1 MNEMEYETEEKKK
14 FQITRGMVLLI
25 VIVLIVLV
33 ISAIIISNI
42 INSRKPEYTI
52 SDFTKLESRMLEEA
66 PTYLSQK
73 NIELTSE
80 EIKID
85 LKDLLLENGGS
96 IDSNKVKATKI
107 CEGYVL
113 ASKIEIESYKAYI
126 KCSDLYTSNGYISD
140 NKVTTTK
147 KTTTK
152 KDTTK
157 PVITIIGEEQIT
169 INVGTNYEDAG
180 AIASDNKDGDITS
193 KIKVSGSVDT
203 SVAGIYIITY
213 SVSDKAGNKAEA
225 KRQVTVVSVATTT
238 TITTT
243 KSSNTGAKTTTT
255 KRSTTQRITTPPTIT
270 LKGSSKMTINL
281 GDLWVDPGYSAFDAM
296 GMDITGSVN
305 ISGKVNPLIAGT
317 YSVIYSVTDAYGNS
331 SSKLRVVTVTSSYVP
346 LQSIT
351 LTPNSF
357 DLKEGE
363 SKTLTVNFSPSNAS
377 NKKITWKSSNTSV
390 VSVSGTGVVKA
401 IKKGTATITVSGAD
415 GATASAKVVV
425 K

>member
-243 KSSNTGAKTTTT
+243 KSSNTGTKTTTT

-281 GDLWVDPGYSAFDAM
+281 GDLWVDPGYSAVDAM

-390 VSVSGTGVVKA
+390 VSVSSAGVVKA